1 MMEWDEKGMEGVLV
15 EGNTPLN
22 VSDSEWH
29 IRPLRMADMEMV
41 KAICEESFPIEYPHC
56 WFEEVLNGK
65 LISFGIVHNDFV
77 VAILVAEVKPL
88 SECNTE
94 HLMANVVNRPPF
106 PKAVYLHVL
115 STNYGAIN
123 FYKRY
128 GFRHH
133 ATLLNYYFIN
143 EAYGDGMTFVLYT
156 NGTRAPWSIYE
167 VCSALSAILCSPFRV
182 LFKMRF
188 LLFR

>member
-1 MMEWDEKGMEGVLV
+1 DKDL
-15 EGNTPLN
+15 L
-22 VSDSEWH
+22 SDGFL
-29 IRPLRMADMEMV
+29 P
-41 KAICEESFPIEYPHC
+41 
-56 WFEEVLNGK
+56 
-65 LISFGIVHNDFV
+65 V
-77 VAILVAEVKPL
+77 VYILSLAVRHGFRRRGLASHL
-88 SECNTE
+88 LE